1 MAPLPGSTAP
11 AGPSGAASAMI
22 DARDLH
28 KRFGSLQVLGGVSLR
43 IDQGEV
49 VALIGPSGSG
59 KSTLLRC
66 LNHLEL
72 VDQGEIR
79 INGETLVANDAQ
91 GRARYVSESEVRR
104 ICRRMGMVFQ
114 YSALFDSMSVG
125 ENVAFGLREHT
136 DKSDAEI
143 RSIVAEKL
151 ALVGLPDAA
160 EMMPQ
165 ELSGGMKKRVGLA
178 RAIATDPAIIFYDE
192 PSSGLDPIMT
202 AKIDELIISMQKK
215 LGVTSVVVT
224 HDMASACRIAD
235 RIAMIY
241 DGALI
246 AVDTTERFQDIKDER
261 VQAFFRTMHHRK
273 EAGA

>member
-1 MAPLPGSTAP
+1 MSRILSLHDVRRTYGQPPV
-11 AGPSGAASAMI
+11 AACA
-22 DARDLH
+22 
-28 KRFGSLQVLGGVSLR
+28 GVSLA
-43 IDQGEV
+43 IDRGEF
-49 VALIGPSGSG
+49 VAIVGPSGSG
-59 KSTLLRC
+59 KSTLLNLIGTLDRPTS
-66 LNHLEL
+66 
-72 VDQGEIR
+72 GEIYLGGDN
-79 INGETLVANDAQ
+79 IAVMSEDALD
-91 GRARYVSESEVRR
+91 RVRL
-104 ICRRMGMVFQ
+104 RMGMVFQ